1 MTAALSTPS
10 AGRSTLSAGPS
21 TLSAPLARGGTA
33 SAVSTTAAEAG
44 HALPTIEFRTPM
56 PGFPEHREFV
66 LVAVDPDG
74 PLFTLRSVD
83 DPALRFLVVPPA
95 PFYPDYAPQV
105 SAQVLE
111 QLGTTDPE
119 DLLVLLVVTAAGSVA
134 EATANLLAPVIV
146 DQSTRRAVQVILEED
161 LPIRARL
168 LPA

>member
-1 MTAALSTPS
+1 MTAT
-10 AGRSTLSAGPS
+10 
-21 TLSAPLARGGTA
+21 LARGGTA

-44 HALPTIEFRTPM
+44 QALPTIEFRTPM

>member
-1 MTAALSTPS
+1 MT
-10 AGRSTLSAGPS
+10 AGPS
-21 TLSAPLARGGTA
+21 TLTAGLSTLTAPPARGGTA
-33 SAVSTTAAEAG
+33 PAVSTP
-44 HALPTIEFRTPM
+44 HAKDLPTIEFRTPM

-83 DPALRFLVVPPA
+83 DPDLRFLVVPPA
-95 PFYPDYAPQV
+95 PFYPDYAPRV
-105 SAQVLE
+105 GEQVLE

-119 DLLVLLVVTAAGSVA
+119 DLLVLLVVTAAGTVA